1 MDNITLFIPSSMISN
16 NFSQIELR
24 LFLLQVSTLSGAGRM
39 VYRMTGV
46 RGFFQGLTPR
56 MLYQA
61 PSTAVSWSVY
71 EFFKY
76 YLRRQSDKNDALK
89 QYDTIA
95 DLRLPSVKAKEVVA
109 DLD

>member
-1 MDNITLFIPSSMISN
+1 
-16 NFSQIELR
+16 
-24 LFLLQVSTLSGAGRM
+24 M
-39 VYRMTGV
+39 VYRMTGT

-76 YLRRQSDKNDALK
+76 YMRENSKSADPLQ
-89 QYDTIA
+89 QYETIA
-95 DLRLPSVKAKEVVA
+95 DLRLPTVKAKEI
-109 DLD
+109 D